1 MQLAGQVAVVTGS
14 DSGIGRATAIELA
27 REGADIVVSYRR
39 DAEGAAGTRSEVE
52 ALGRRAI
59 AVQADLTVEAQVE
72 RLFDRALEAF
82 GRIDILVNNAG
93 VNGSGTPLVDMPTET
108 WDRAMRTNLYGY
120 FYCARR
126 FARERRSAGGGGRI
140 VNVTSIHDEAPSPGN
155 AEYDTTKGGQRMLTR
170 TLALELAP
178 LRVNVNAIGPGMI
191 LTPMNQD
198 ALDDPAVR
206 ERDSANIPWGRPGA
220 PTEVARLAVYLV
232 SPQSDYVTGQTFY
245 IDGGLMRVQAR
256 GA

>member
-1 MQLAGQVAVVTGS
+1 MQLTDQVALVTGS
-14 DSGIGRATAIELA
+14 DSGIGRATAIEFA
-27 REGADIVVSYRR
+27 REGADLVVSYRR
-39 DAEGAAGTRSEVE
+39 DADGAAGTRAEIE

-72 RLFDRALEAF
+72 QLFDQAIEAF
-82 GRIDILVNNAG
+82 GHIDILVNNAG
-93 VNGSGTPLVDMPTET
+93 VNGSGTQLVDMPTET

-120 FYCARR
+120 FFCARR

-140 VNVTSIHDEAPSPGN
+140 VNVTSIHDEAASPGN

-178 LRVNVNAIGPGMI
+178 LRINVNAIGPGMI

-198 ALDDPAVR
+198 AVDDPAVR
-206 ERDSANIPWGRPGA
+206 ERDSANIPWGRPGS
-220 PTEVARLAVYLV
+220 PREVARLAVYLA
-232 SPQSDYVTGQTFY
+232 SPDSDYVTGQTFY